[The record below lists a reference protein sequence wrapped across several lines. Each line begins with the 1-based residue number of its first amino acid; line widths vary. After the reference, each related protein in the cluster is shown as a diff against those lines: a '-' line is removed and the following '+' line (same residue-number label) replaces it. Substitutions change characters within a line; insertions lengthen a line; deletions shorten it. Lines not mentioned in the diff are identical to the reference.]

1 MTPSSRPEIQ
11 TSAHDFCIPVRCAS
25 VNNIK
30 NSAAEEALRRLTA
43 LTGETQAAAVERSAI
58 ERIERLESGARRERI
73 RLDVAEIQRLIVESG
88 GRMTTDDLYDNS
100 GLPR

>member
-1 MTPSSRPEIQ
+1 MSI
-11 TSAHDFCIPVRCAS
+11 
-25 VNNIK
+25 NIK

-73 RLDVAEIQRLIVESG
+73 RLDVAEIQRLVAESG
-88 GRMTTDDLYDNS
+88 GPMTSDDLYDDA